1 MPLFVDVVKKVSGFI
16 LTIAIIL
23 GVVFTGNYIWQ
34 KLTYED
40 LPEDPTADG
49 PILVNTLEVKFPEET
64 EEDEDPSQPQN
75 PSALTK
81 TGFIVADQEV
91 QVYPE
96 ISALVKD
103 IKVKEGDTVQKGQVL
118 AVIGDSIQ
126 LKSSIA
132 SYNAAIASLNTAQ
145 QTLQLTAQTSNLSVS
160 TFQNQIRSAETNL
173 IKAQEQL
180 RSNQIVRYE
189 TYALE
194 DAQTNLTQ
202 LQTSLAEE
210 QAAQQAAA
218 QTAAQPNINAYIE
231 QIQNALNSY
240 HNAASDSSNT
250 EEKQYS
256 DYLQD
261 RIDSK
266 QNYIQ
271 DQSRFIQE
279 TTGRA
284 QDTQSILSINDTYNQ
299 IDLLT
304 KQMANARL
312 QGDIQIL
319 GVRSQIIQLQSQLE
333 SAKINLSAGQI
344 TAPTSGVITSLPIK
358 IGERVSQQSPLF
370 TVTDLNSIVL
380 NTSLTPDEAFQLDQN
395 AEVTIQIGNQT
406 LPARI
411 TNIGLTA
418 DPMTKTIPVE
428 ISAQAINLRL
438 IPNTFAK
445 VIFAPAEQ
453 NQQSKQE
460 PQEPQI
466 KNYFALPISIMSF
479 QGGGFNVPVIENGTL
494 VYKKVTLAGPIKNGI
509 APVAKGE
516 LKDGDIVINQR
527 LFGLPE
533 GTLVE
538 SNS

>member
-34 KLTYED
+34 KLTYKD
-40 LPEDPTADG
+40 LPEDPTEDG

-64 EEDEDPSQPQN
+64 EEDEDPSQPKN

-218 QTAAQPNINAYIE
+218 QAQQPDINAYIE
-231 QIQNALNSY
+231 QIQNALNTY
-240 HNAASDSSNT
+240 HNAASDSST
-250 EEKQYS
+250 SEEKQYS

-319 GVRSQIIQLQSQLE
+319 GVRSQIIQLQQQLE

-370 TVTDLNSIVL
+370 TVTDLNSIVV

-418 DPMTKTIPVE
+418 DPTTKTIPVE
-428 ISAQAINLRL
+428 ISAQATNLRL

-445 VIFAPAEQ
+445 VIFAPTLPS
-453 NQQSKQE
+453 NQE
-460 PQEPQI
+460 PQEPEI